1 MVLLN
6 MPGQR
11 GYLQK
16 ISPNIDFL
24 KEWMPTVKKHNNT
37 TVYKKCRPEESPSHL
52 KCKDR
57 NPPIIAEI
65 VLNG

>member
-37 TVYKKCRPEESPSHL
+37 TVYKKTAGLRNHL
-52 KCKDR
+52 R
-57 NPPIIAEI
+57 TWNVRIEI
-65 VLNG
+65 HQL